1 MESNHQYY
9 LRRAAAELQR
19 AAQAVTD
26 AARERHLVLAKTFSE
41 RAERRQ
47 HKVQIAGPDRRSQ
60 RAS

>member
-26 AARERHLVLAKTFSE
+26 VARERHLVLAKTFSE
-41 RAERRQ
+41 RAERRHQ
-47 HKVQIAGPDRRSQ
+47 KVTIAGPDRRSGQ
-60 RAS
+60 TS